1 MGIIIYFPFVKQQI
15 IYNAR
20 GDKMCK
26 ELIGEIR
33 NKEQTVENMPAR
45 AREVLNYFKI
55 RDFSEGVPIVEILIK
70 LGFKVYQ
77 SDLEPKGLSA
87 YIAVDPKFIEVF
99 GSNKITCVHSEDNV
113 GHKRFALAHEL
124 AHYLF
129 DFDEKNELHY
139 YNTYF
144 PQKEDNNN
152 QEEKRANTFAA
163 NLLMPKEEFIEKY
176 KEIIRYQK
184 DQKLY
189 SKADM
194 VSSLSQYFLVSPTAV
209 SLRFDELKECK
220 ELKGYNKNE

>member
-1 MGIIIYFPFVKQQI
+1 MGIIICFPSIKQNI
-15 IYNAR
+15 TYNTK

-26 ELIGEIR
+26 KLIGEIR
-33 NKEQTVENMPAR
+33 NKEKMVEDMPFR
-45 AREVLNYFKI
+45 AREVLNYFEI
-55 RDFSEGVPIVEILIK
+55 SDFSEGVPIVEILTK

-87 YIAVDPKFIEVF
+87 YIAVDPKFVEAF
-99 GSNKITCVHSEDNV
+99 GSNKITCVHISDNI

-129 DFDEKNELHY
+129 DFDEKNKLHY

-152 QEEKRANTFAA
+152 QEEKRANAFAA
-163 NLLMPKEEFIEKY
+163 NLLMPKEEFIEKF
-176 KEIIRYQK
+176 KEIRKFQEL
-184 DQKLY
+184 QNLY

-209 SLRFDELKECK
+209 ALRFDELKECK
-220 ELKGYNKNE
+220 ELKGYN